1 MKVGAISLGCDKNRV
16 DTERL
21 LGFVLEAGHQIVNN
35 IDEADAVIVNTCAFL
50 QSAVKESLDTVF
62 DVRSHQNVKYLIV
75 AGCLPMRYLSE
86 LSAEDGLKEADAL
99 LDNSCYDR
107 IGEVLDRLQK
117 GEIERR
123 TTRFC
128 L

>member
-86 LSAEDGLKEADAL
+86 LSAADGLKEADAL
-99 LDNSCYDR
+99 LERPPPHFRVEHRANR
-107 IGEVLDRLQK
+107 RLAH
-117 GEIERR
+117 RLPDCR
-123 TTRFC
+123 VV
-128 L
+128 